1 MSELL
6 LAGAILAHS
15 WYPTFCC
22 SEQDCRPVP
31 CAEIRYSNDH
41 VSWRGLR
48 GTLWSTYPSPDA
60 ACHVCTSSIIL
71 RCIFIPET
79 VS

>member
-1 MSELL
+1 MIPL

-15 WYPTFCC
+15 FYHPSWCC
-22 SEQDCRPVP
+22 NETDCRPVP

-60 ACHVCTSSIIL
+60 ACHICSSNISL
-71 RCIFIPET
+71 RCVFIPEAT
-79 VS
+79 S